1 MFKEPRPGPANI
13 VSIYSKNA
21 PPAMARYNVHPRLT
35 DPEGLK
41 DFDSGGYAYVPDQSD
56 AQAWVFLRD
65 YPEA

>member
-1 MFKEPRPGPANI
+1 
-13 VSIYSKNA
+13 
-21 PPAMARYNVHPRLT
+21 LT

-56 AQAWVFLRD
+56 AQKWVFLRD